1 MSRYTVYQG
10 KFLCKICKEEVS
22 SMRVYPDTGDATWM
36 CNKKHISKIHLYKV
50 GYKKRK

>member
-10 KFLCKICKEEVS
+10 EFLCQVCKEKVKQI
-22 SMRVYPDTGDATWM
+22 RVYPDTGDATWM
-36 CNKKHISKIHLYKV
+36 CFNKHISKVQLYKV